1 MTALSLLIDGIAG
14 ETRIA
19 LVEDGNLVEVEY
31 VRDGSE
37 SIVGNIYLGRV
48 MRVVSG
54 IDAAFIDIGIGRD
67 GFLGLADVRPAEKDS
82 RGDRIADYVREGDAV
97 VVQVQKDAAA
107 DKGVKLTT
115 QVTVSGRFLVLTPRR
130 AGIRVS
136 RRIGEDDAARLMAC
150 VASFPS
156 VNGGGY
162 IVRSAAVDATDA
174 DLQDDVAVVADAW
187 DEIQA
192 AAARAQPPACLRGG
206 RPIEKALL
214 TAPASGATRI
224 VFEDP
229 QQFAAARA
237 FCAQVV
243 PELSSALAAHDGV
256 DSLFETE
263 GVEEQIEN
271 ALEPVVALPGGGRV
285 IFQATA
291 ALVAIDVDL
300 GAGGRDVGAARAAF
314 ETNLE
319 AAAAV
324 AHHLRLRNLSGQ
336 LMIDFLPMRDRR
348 QGLQVLETLRKSLAA
363 DPCPAHVLGF
373 TRLGLVEM
381 TREMRRPSLLEI
393 LGEPGDPRIGTQRNL
408 SSLSVAF
415 AALRRLPVAARA
427 EGGRSMMLR
436 AAPAVL
442 EALRGPAAEALAGAE
457 NRLGRRLVLVA
468 DPGIAAGHFEIGPL
482 PAEKDND
489 AENLSHG

>member
-1 MTALSLLIDGIAG
+1 LIDGIVG

-19 LVEDGNLVEVEY
+19 LVEDGNLSEIEY
-31 VRDGSE
+31 IRAGSE

-54 IDAAFIDIGIGRD
+54 IDAAFIDIGTGRD
-67 GFLGLADVRPAEKDS
+67 GFLGLAEIRPAEKDAG
-82 RGDRIADYVREGDAV
+82 GDRVADYVHEGDAI
-97 VVQVQKDAAA
+97 VVQVQKDAVA

-115 QVTVSGRFLVLTPRR
+115 QVTVSGRFLVLTPKRT
-130 AGIRVS
+130 GIRVS
-136 RRIGEDDAARLMAC
+136 RRIGEDDAARLRAC
-150 VASFPS
+150 GAGFPS

-162 IVRSAAVDATDA
+162 ILRSAAVDATEA
-174 DLQDDVAVVADAW
+174 DLQNDVAVVADAW
-187 DEIQA
+187 NEIQA
-192 AAARAQPPACLRGG
+192 AAARAKPPACLRGG

-214 TAPASGATRI
+214 TAAANGATRI
-224 VFEDP
+224 VFEDS

-237 FCAQVV
+237 FCAQAA
-243 PELSSALAAHDGV
+243 PGLSSVLVAHDDV
-256 DSLFETE
+256 ESLFETE
-263 GVEEQIEN
+263 GIEEQIEN
-271 ALEPVVALPGGGRV
+271 AIEPVVVLPGGGRI
-285 IFQATA
+285 IFQSTA

-300 GAGGRDVGAARAAF
+300 GACGRDVGAARAAF
-314 ETNLE
+314 ETNIE
-319 AAAAV
+319 AAHAV

-348 QGLQVLETLRKSLAA
+348 QGSQVLETLRGSLAA

-381 TREMRRPSLLEI
+381 TRERRRPSLLEI
-393 LGEPGDPRIGTQRNL
+393 LGEPGDARIGTQHNL
-408 SSLSVAF
+408 SPLSVAF

-427 EGGRSMMLR
+427 EVGRSMMLR

-468 DPGIAAGHFEIGPL
+468 DPGGAAGHFEIEAL
-482 PAEKDND
+482 PVEKAND
-489 AENLSHG
+489 AEKLPHG